1 MKRQL
6 ITYILAAF
14 CAVAVMSCN
23 KEAAFDKVGP
33 DSELTVLLT
42 ASIDASTKAVSI
54 DKNEVVCSWA
64 IGEKVDL
71 VYRDTVITQLSV
83 VSIDGDKAQL
93 SGKVLGAYRV
103 DDEMKLFYGGTDY
116 DYSGQTGTESSAVSK
131 AFLQADTKV
140 LSLVGKTLTLESAT
154 LEHQQAYMGLVFYY
168 EDKPT
173 NVKSVAI
180 KEGGKNIIKTRSP
193 LVHTDSLATYGT
205 EEFFTVTSEEAY
217 GQQAFYFALSDTTT
231 TSIENHKYKL
241 EITTIIQRDDPLED
255 TTIIYTGEVAVP
267 GLRGNYFA
275 DSRVNLVRRS
285 PVITA
290 PTVYSHIYYD
300 GLPHNLLIPAVV
312 RPGTVAE
319 YAVSSILN
327 VVPTETEW
335 STAVPKRTEE
345 GYYTVWY
352 RVKGGND
359 YESILPTMVGTTIIQ
374 GMYTTSIKLPTAI
387 DNLIYSAN
395 PQTLLD
401 NDGRL
406 KVNDVVKDEEKLEYY
421 VDSVLYNGNNASLP
435 ETTPTPPTGEETTG
449 WSENIPKGTNAGMY
463 YIWCRYKGDISK
475 GYMPA
480 MDGPVTVTIA
490 QKPVTFKADN
500 QIVSYGNPIDVDLS
514 HNVVLITSGNLVSGH
529 VLHSVEFNP
538 AGDVAIYANG
548 TISLSNACIYYGS
561 SVDVTNNYNISFDE
575 NKGTITVTNTPSP

>member
-1 MKRQL
+1 MKRQI

-33 DSELTVLLT
+33 DSEFTVLLT

-103 DDEMKLFYGGTDY
+103 DDDMRLFYGGTEY

-140 LSLVGKTLTLESAT
+140 KSLEGKTLTLESAT

-168 EDKPT
+168 EDEPT
-173 NVKSVAI
+173 NVTSVTI

-205 EEFFTVTSEEAY
+205 EEFFTVTSGEDY

-241 EITTIIQRDDPLED
+241 EITTIIQRDAPLGD
-255 TTIIYTGEVAVP
+255 TIIIYTGEVAVP

-300 GLPHNLLIPAVV
+300 GLPHNLIIPAVV

-319 YAVSSILN
+319 YGVSTIPDT
-327 VVPTETEW
+327 VPTEW
-335 STAVPKRTEE
+335 SNAVPKRTEE

-374 GMYTTSIKLPTAI
+374 AMYATTIALPTAI
-387 DNLIYSAN
+387 GSLTYNAG
-395 PQTLLD
+395 PRTLLNNNGKVKVGE
-401 NDGRL
+401 NDIQGAI
-406 KVNDVVKDEEKLEYY
+406 LEYY
-421 VDSVLYNGNNASLP
+421 VKYAKFEDPVPDS
-435 ETTPTPPTGEETTG
+435 PTGEETTG
-449 WSENIPKGTNAGMY
+449 WSTVLPTGINAGNY
-463 YIWCRYKGDISK
+463 YIWCRYKGDVSRGYLPSK
-475 GYMPA
+475 DGYVFA
-480 MDGPVTVTIA
+480 TIA
-490 QKPVTFKADN
+490 KKGATVSANN
-500 QIVSYGNPIDVDLS
+500 QYVD
-514 HNVVLITSGNLVSGH
+514 H
-529 VLHSVEFNP
+529 
-538 AGDVAIYANG
+538 NG
-548 TISLSNACIYYGS
+548 TIVTNEEEASFSGKADGSDHYLFSVTLTTEVNTAVAGS
-561 SVDVTNNYNISFDE
+561 SGPITPVENTIVIKDGAGNIVTGNYNFTCSP
-575 NKGTITVTNTPSP
+575 GTVTVGP